1 MRFRKKLI
9 SIILTV
15 LIILSF
21 SMSVLAS
28 DYELGS
34 GSESKEFPNGITSA
48 DSVTAAAGYY
58 LTMTVDGV
66 ETEYVEGNEYSG
78 DVVFTVT
85 PAMGQIGS
93 VTTDNSDN
101 YKHRTA
107 LYIGSN
113 GILSAKSVLSAI
125 ITGVSGLYNN
135 DEADGITVESKTSGF
150 GGIIVENAASDTT
163 KYYTIKNSI
172 FNLLT
177 DSDGLDVC
185 DFTGYGAAIAGYG
198 NVNLLIENT
207 EVNTEGVA
215 KVAFWADKGAD
226 ILVKNSTFSVLG
238 GTLYDGYAN
247 NAAFGKMVAPP
258 WVLGISGNARGT
270 NLLGEN
276 STSSFVDSDFEVTGW
291 GVLSVDA
298 GSNGV
303 INVVNSTLK
312 TLSNTGYGV
321 YAIGDAVE
329 KFYGTTFNVGTYPV
343 ILTGG
348 SLLFTSSEGIDSYDV
363 VNGAGETVYSDITS
377 DREDGVTTVTSQFGV
392 MAHNSGSIVLEK
404 GTIFNTKNAA
414 FLIKNGTVDI
424 NVDNSFLNVEDGII
438 LQMIDNDDSIV
449 GVDGEKSQS
458 TGIMPTFNTV
468 FNEAEGYPTEAF
480 ISDGSSSGPFGV
492 TEAPEGYVY
501 DTEDAVTATFTNV
514 DLEGSMYNATGYLAQ
529 AKGLKVTLGKN
540 ATLSGAISES
550 SAMHVQMELG
560 EDGYYYSYVKDSE
573 GNYVQATSFTEDEYY
588 QLGHVVNKAYSNG
601 YNDVDVTLTDNA
613 EWTVTDTSYLSSL
626 TVGDNA
632 KVVGEMTVDGVKTK
646 IVAGETYTGEIVL
659 TASEFLGGVP
669 IPVWILIFVLAFGS
683 IFLVNFKK
691 KEKGQIEL

>member
-1 MRFRKKLI
+1 MRFKKKLTG
-9 SIILTV
+9 IILTF
-15 LIILSF
+15 IIICSF
-21 SMSVLAS
+21 SMSVFAA

-34 GSESKEFPNGITSA
+34 GSESKEFPSGISA
-48 DSVTAAAGYY
+48 DDTVSAADGYY

-66 ETEYVEGNEYSG
+66 ETEYVPGNEYSG

-93 VTTDNSDN
+93 VSTDNADN

-107 LYIGSN
+107 LYIGSD

-125 ITGVSGLYNN
+125 IKGVSGMFSN
-135 DEADGITVESKTSGF
+135 DEADGITIESKTSGF
-150 GGIIVENAASDTT
+150 SGIIVENNSTDTT
-163 KYYTIKNSI
+163 KFYTVKNSI

-207 EVNTEGVA
+207 EVVTEGVA

-270 NLLGEN
+270 NLLGDN

-329 KFYGTTFNVGTYPV
+329 NFYGTTFEVGTYPV

-348 SLLFTSSEGIDSYDV
+348 KLLFTSSEGIDSYDV

-377 DREDGVTTVTSQFGV
+377 DREDGITTVTSQFGV
-392 MAHNSGSIVLEK
+392 MAHNGGSIILEK
-404 GTIFNTKNAA
+404 GTTFNTKNAA

-424 NVDNSFLNVEDGII
+424 NVDDSVLNVEDGII

-449 GVDGEKSQS
+449 GVDGETSQA
-458 TGIMPTFNTV
+458 TGVMPTFNTV

-480 ISDGSSSGPFGV
+480 ISDGSSNGPFGF

-501 DTEDAVTATFTNV
+501 DTEAAVTATFTNV
-514 DLEGSMYNATGYLAQ
+514 NLVGSMYNATGYLAQ
-529 AKGLKVTLGKN
+529 AKGLTVTLGKN
-540 ATLSGAISES
+540 STLEGAISAS

-560 EDGYYYSYVKDSE
+560 EDGYYYDYVKDAQ

-588 QLGHVVNKAYSNG
+588 LLGHVVNKAYSNG
-601 YNDVDVTLTDNA
+601 YNSVDVSLTDNA
-613 EWTVTDTSYLSSL
+613 TWTVTETSYLSSL
-626 TVGDNA
+626 TVGENA
-632 KVVGEMTVDGVKTK
+632 EVIGEMTVDGVKTK
-646 IVAGETYTGEIVL
+646 IVPGESYTGEIVL

-669 IPVWILIFVLAFGS
+669 LAIWILMAVLAFGS
-683 IFLVNFKK
+683 IFLVNYKK
-691 KEKGQIEL
+691 KEKSPIEL